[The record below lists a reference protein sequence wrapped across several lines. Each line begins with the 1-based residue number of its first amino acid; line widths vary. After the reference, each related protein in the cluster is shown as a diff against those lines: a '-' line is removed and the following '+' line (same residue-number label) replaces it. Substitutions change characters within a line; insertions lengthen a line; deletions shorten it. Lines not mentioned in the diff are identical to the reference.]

1 MKICIIAVNKDD
13 YAPSRFFAEGEKRGH
28 NMYLTT
34 WSDLVFQ
41 MDKKGLSIGDGV
53 REISDFDVIIPRSPN
68 FTLRV
73 RNKKITGRFG
83 TLLRLIIEYAN
94 NKRIFVLNSRFF
106 GSYQSLDKLAQ
117 QFFLMQNKLPG
128 LDSYFFASREAQKN
142 QKVLRFPFVAKNTNG
157 SLGLGVYKIT
167 SAEELWHCLKK
178 SYYNKNNLLFQRY
191 YKIKHDYR
199 VLVVGSKPLGVMMR
213 SASGKEWRTNV
224 HLGGLPGRAPKAEEA
239 ALTILAKKTVRKM
252 HLDYAGIDI
261 LKDNSTFR
269 IIEVNSLAQFKGFE
283 KLFPKTN
290 IACEVIKLAEEEVRK
305 LKK

>member
-1 MKICIIAVNKDD
+1 
-13 YAPSRFFAEGEKRGH
+13 
-28 NMYLTT
+28 
-34 WSDLVFQ
+34 
-41 MDKKGLSIGDGV
+41 MDKKGLFIGDGI
-53 REISDFDVIIPRSPN
+53 REISDFDAIIPRSPN

-83 TLLRLIIEYAN
+83 TLLRLIIEFAK
-94 NKRIFVLNSRFF
+94 NKRIFVLNSQFF

-117 QFFLMQNKLPG
+117 QFFLTQNKLPG
-128 LDSYFFASREAQKN
+128 LDSYFFASRETQKN
-142 QKVLRFPFVAKNTNG
+142 QKALHLPFVVKNTKG

-167 SAEELWHCLKK
+167 SAEELQSCLKK
-178 SYYNKNNLLFQRY
+178 SYRNKNNLLFQKY

-199 VLVVGSKPLGVMMR
+199 VLVVGNKALGVMMR